1 MDNSFII
8 YCRLHPSKQAIKYCK
23 KCKLYICRECSFE
36 NHETH
41 NSLLQTLN
49 IPSHPKESI
58 INLKE
63 LTKAKVSDYNSV
75 SFKCM
80 NQVFHQAKDYCQN
93 CQNFICKNC
102 IPKHDQKHI
111 IINLSEIF
119 NQFNDMVDNIISGGK
134 KNENKVE
141 EKIIENKKQIE
152 IHVNQIDYQK
162 YINKIN
168 DYILKLNELKDIM
181 INTFIKRE
189 KFSKDYI
196 ENLYEENEKKIKEKK
211 ISQQKEN
218 SFINIPLNE
227 EEYKEVIAQILIL
240 YDSVKFEKEIN
251 NIIQCYI
258 DFQNLIREC
267 YPKLIEPE
275 KNNNINN
282 DNDNHNNNLSTENFN
297 INEVNK
303 QINEINNVLL
313 EKIDNEINNLLNNS
327 EFSTINQNIKENNE
341 KYNKDL
347 SKIVNIS
354 NETINEEMNKISIP
368 KQEILQRNNQN
379 PIFQEREVIKEV
391 PKEVIKEIKIE
402 VPKEIIKEVQIT
414 KQMFNENEL
423 IYRKLNNDINYFGIQ
438 KKINNENSDDTKD
451 KEVII
456 EKIIEVPKEVEK
468 IVEKE
473 VEKIIEVP
481 KEIVVEK
488 IVEVPKEVVVEKIV
502 EVPKEVTV
510 EKIVEVPKEV
520 EKIIEKEVEK
530 IVEVPKEVIVEKIVE
545 VPKEVI
551 VEKIVEV
558 PKEVTVEKIVE
569 VPKEVTVEKI
579 VEVPKEVEKIVEVP
593 KEVIIEKI
601 VEVPKEVEKIV
612 EVPKEVI
619 IEKIVEV
626 PKEVIVEKIVEV
638 PKEVIV
644 EKIVEVPKEVEKI
657 VEKEVERNVEIP
669 KETINETQPKEV
681 VIEKIVEVPK
691 EIEKIIPKTKFENNE
706 LSKLLFTQ
714 FYIPASYKK
723 QQIQQNN
730 ETIIPINKTSSSQI
744 VNQEERKELILNEYV
759 EENQLEEEE
768 EEKDISID
776 KSTINLLDDE
786 TIQNLKNEIPNT
798 INSIKEQL
806 EQKKD
811 IDLILSEIPWN
822 QRNLLEIIS
831 LGQKS
836 QKFYVFN
843 PFKGKIEEIEIENN
857 FTFPIYNSY
866 INILPYIYLS
876 GGKDEGHD
884 LNGFYALRRE
894 GEKKLEI
901 TKLPHM
907 IEKRSNHSM
916 IYIPNKK
923 LILSISGSKSSV
935 EKYDCL
941 NKEWELLPNLSKP
954 RERPGCTLI
963 NDYLYIFFGFERFK
977 SRYLFE
983 IERININDFS
993 KWESLSPKIKP
1004 SLMKRQSVGIVNYIN
1019 KNNNTIIITGG
1030 VNSLRNETIDSMTFN
1045 FEKNDVS
1052 KLLTPLP
1059 VESAF
1064 INIEFIQL
1072 FDGNYYNINVNN
1084 ELIKFNKNEERFS

>member
-63 LTKAKVSDYNSV
+63 LTKTKVSDYNSV

-93 CQNFICKNC
+93 CKNFICKNC

-181 INTFIKRE
+181 INTFVKRE

-251 NIIQCYI
+251 KIIQCYI

-267 YPKLIEPE
+267 YPKLIESE

-282 DNDNHNNNLSTENFN
+282 DNDNNNLSTENFN

-327 EFSTINQNIKENNE
+327 EFSNINQNIKENNE

-414 KQMFNENEL
+414 KQIFNENEL
-423 IYRKLNNDINYFGIQ
+423 IYQKLNNDINYFGIQ
-438 KKINNENSDDTKD
+438 KEINNENSDDTKV
-451 KEVII
+451 KEII
-456 EKIIEVPKEVEK
+456 VEKIIEVPKEVEK

-520 EKIIEKEVEK
+520 EKIVEKEVEKIVEVPKEVIVEKIVEVPKEVEKIVEKEVEK

-569 VPKEVTVEKI
+569 VPKEV
-579 VEVPKEVEKIVEVP
+579 
-593 KEVIIEKI
+593 
-601 VEVPKEVEKIV
+601 
-612 EVPKEVI
+612 
-619 IEKIVEV
+619 
-626 PKEVIVEKIVEV
+626 EKIVEV

-657 VEKEVERNVEIP
+657 VEVPKEVIVEKIVEKEVEKNVEIP

-681 VIEKIVEVPK
+681 IIEKIVEVPK

-723 QQIQQNN
+723 QQIEQNN
-730 ETIIPINKTSSSQI
+730 ETINPINKTSSSQI

-798 INSIKEQL
+798 INSIKEQI

-894 GEKKLEI
+894 AEKKLEI

-963 NDYLYIFFGFERFK
+963 NDYLYIFFGFERLK

-993 KWESLSPKIKP
+993 DWESLSPKIKP

-1019 KNNNTIIITGG
+1019 NNNNTIIITGG
-1030 VNSLRNETIDSMTFN
+1030 VNSLRNETIDSMTFD

>member
-63 LTKAKVSDYNSV
+63 LTKTKVSDYNSV

-93 CQNFICKNC
+93 CKNFICKNC

-152 IHVNQIDYQK
+152 IHVNQIDYEK

-181 INTFIKRE
+181 INTFVKRE
-189 KFSKDYI
+189 KFSQDYI

-240 YDSVKFEKEIN
+240 YDSVKFEKEN
-251 NIIQCYI
+251 NKIIQYYI

-275 KNNNINN
+275 KNNNLNN
-282 DNDNHNNNLSTENFN
+282 DDNDNLSTENFN

-327 EFSTINQNIKENNE
+327 EFSNINQNIKENNE

-402 VPKEIIKEVQIT
+402 VPKEIIKEVQIK
-414 KQMFNENEL
+414 KQMFNDNEL
-423 IYRKLNNDINYFGIQ
+423 IYQKLNNDINYFGIQ
-438 KKINNENSDDTKD
+438 KEINNEISDDTKV
-451 KEVII
+451 KEVIV

-468 IVEKE
+468 IIEKE

-488 IVEVPKEVVVEKIV
+488 IVEVPKEIII
-502 EVPKEVTV
+502 

-520 EKIIEKEVEK
+520 EKIVEKEVEKIVEKEVEK

-545 VPKEVI
+545 VPKE
-551 VEKIVEV
+551 
-558 PKEVTVEKIVE
+558 
-569 VPKEVTVEKI
+569 
-579 VEVPKEVEKIVEVP
+579 
-593 KEVIIEKI
+593 IEKI
-601 VEVPKEVEKIV
+601 VEKE
-612 EVPKEVI
+612 
-619 IEKIVEV
+619 
-626 PKEVIVEKIVEV
+626 VEKIVEV

-657 VEKEVERNVEIP
+657 VEVPKEVEKIVEVPKEIIVEKIVEVPKEVEKIVEVPKEIIVEKIVEVPKEVEKIVEVPKEVIVEKIVEKEVEKNVEIP

-681 VIEKIVEVPK
+681 IIEKIVEVPK
-691 EIEKIIPKTKFENNE
+691 EIEKIISKTKFENKE

-723 QQIQQNN
+723 PQILQNN
-730 ETIIPINKTSSSQI
+730 ETIIPKNKTSTSQI
-744 VNQEERKELILNEYV
+744 VNQEEKKELILNEYV

-811 IDLILSEIPWN
+811 IDLILSELPWN
-822 QRNLLEIIS
+822 KRNLLEIIS

-836 QKFYVFN
+836 QKFYVYN

-876 GGKDEGHD
+876 GGKEEGHD

-993 KWESLSPKIKP
+993 NWESLSPKIKP

-1019 KNNNTIIITGG
+1019 NNNNTIIITGG
-1030 VNSLRNETIDSMTFN
+1030 VNSLRNETIDSMTFD

>member
-1 MDNSFII
+1 M
-8 YCRLHPSKQAIKYCK
+8 
-23 KCKLYICRECSFE
+23 
-36 NHETH
+36 
-41 NSLLQTLN
+41 
-49 IPSHPKESI
+49 
-58 INLKE
+58 
-63 LTKAKVSDYNSV
+63 
-75 SFKCM
+75 
-80 NQVFHQAKDYCQN
+80 
-93 CQNFICKNC
+93 
-102 IPKHDQKHI
+102 
-111 IINLSEIF
+111 
-119 NQFNDMVDNIISGGK
+119 
-134 KNENKVE
+134 
-141 EKIIENKKQIE
+141 
-152 IHVNQIDYQK
+152 
-162 YINKIN
+162 
-168 DYILKLNELKDIM
+168 
-181 INTFIKRE
+181 
-189 KFSKDYI
+189 
-196 ENLYEENEKKIKEKK
+196 
-211 ISQQKEN
+211 
-218 SFINIPLNE
+218 
-227 EEYKEVIAQILIL
+227 
-240 YDSVKFEKEIN
+240 
-251 NIIQCYI
+251 
-258 DFQNLIREC
+258 
-267 YPKLIEPE
+267 
-275 KNNNINN
+275 
-282 DNDNHNNNLSTENFN
+282 
-297 INEVNK
+297 
-303 QINEINNVLL
+303 
-313 EKIDNEINNLLNNS
+313 
-327 EFSTINQNIKENNE
+327 
-341 KYNKDL
+341 
-347 SKIVNIS
+347 
-354 NETINEEMNKISIP
+354 
-368 KQEILQRNNQN
+368 
-379 PIFQEREVIKEV
+379 
-391 PKEVIKEIKIE
+391 
-402 VPKEIIKEVQIT
+402 
-414 KQMFNENEL
+414 
-423 IYRKLNNDINYFGIQ
+423 
-438 KKINNENSDDTKD
+438 
-451 KEVII
+451 
-456 EKIIEVPKEVEK
+456 
-468 IVEKE
+468 
-473 VEKIIEVP
+473 
-481 KEIVVEK
+481 
-488 IVEVPKEVVVEKIV
+488 
-502 EVPKEVTV
+502 
-510 EKIVEVPKEV
+510 
-520 EKIIEKEVEK
+520 
-530 IVEVPKEVIVEKIVE
+530 
-545 VPKEVI
+545 
-551 VEKIVEV
+551 
-558 PKEVTVEKIVE
+558 
-569 VPKEVTVEKI
+569 
-579 VEVPKEVEKIVEVP
+579 
-593 KEVIIEKI
+593 
-601 VEVPKEVEKIV
+601 
-612 EVPKEVI
+612 
-619 IEKIVEV
+619 
-626 PKEVIVEKIVEV
+626 

-669 KETINETQPKEV
+669 KETINKTQPKEV

>member
-63 LTKAKVSDYNSV
+63 LTKTKVSDYNSV

-93 CQNFICKNC
+93 CKNFICKNC

-152 IHVNQIDYQK
+152 IHVNQIDYEK

-181 INTFIKRE
+181 INTFVKRE

-240 YDSVKFEKEIN
+240 YDSVKFEKEN
-251 NIIQCYI
+251 NKIIQYYI

-275 KNNNINN
+275 KNNNLNNDDN
-282 DNDNHNNNLSTENFN
+282 DNDNLSTENFN

-327 EFSTINQNIKENNE
+327 EFSNINQNIKENNE

-402 VPKEIIKEVQIT
+402 VPKEIIKEVQIK
-414 KQMFNENEL
+414 KQMFNDNEL
-423 IYRKLNNDINYFGIQ
+423 IYQKLNNDINYFGIQ
-438 KKINNENSDDTKD
+438 KEINNEISDDTKV
-451 KEVII
+451 KEVIV

-468 IVEKE
+468 IIEKE

-488 IVEVPKEVVVEKIV
+488 IVEVPKEIII
-502 EVPKEVTV
+502 

-520 EKIIEKEVEK
+520 EKIVEKEVEKIVEKEVEK

-545 VPKEVI
+545 VPKE
-551 VEKIVEV
+551 
-558 PKEVTVEKIVE
+558 
-569 VPKEVTVEKI
+569 
-579 VEVPKEVEKIVEVP
+579 
-593 KEVIIEKI
+593 IEKI
-601 VEVPKEVEKIV
+601 VEKE
-612 EVPKEVI
+612 
-619 IEKIVEV
+619 
-626 PKEVIVEKIVEV
+626 VEKIVEV

-657 VEKEVERNVEIP
+657 VEVPKEVEKIVEVPKEIIVEKIVEVPKEVEKIVEVPKEVIVEKIVEKEVEKNVEIP

-681 VIEKIVEVPK
+681 IIEKIVEVPK
-691 EIEKIIPKTKFENNE
+691 EIEKIISKTKFENKE

-723 QQIQQNN
+723 PQILQNN
-730 ETIIPINKTSSSQI
+730 ETIIPKNKTSTSQI
-744 VNQEERKELILNEYV
+744 VNQEEKKELILNEYV

-811 IDLILSEIPWN
+811 IDLILSELPWN
-822 QRNLLEIIS
+822 KRNLLEIIS

-836 QKFYVFN
+836 QKFYVYN

-876 GGKDEGHD
+876 GGKEEGHD

-993 KWESLSPKIKP
+993 NWESLSPKIKP

-1019 KNNNTIIITGG
+1019 NNNNTIIITGG
-1030 VNSLRNETIDSMTFN
+1030 VNSLRNETIDSMTFD

>member
-63 LTKAKVSDYNSV
+63 LTKTKVSDYNSV

-93 CQNFICKNC
+93 CKNFICKNC

-152 IHVNQIDYQK
+152 IHVNQIDYEK

-181 INTFIKRE
+181 INTFVKRE
-189 KFSKDYI
+189 KFSQDYI

-240 YDSVKFEKEIN
+240 YDSVKFEKEN
-251 NIIQCYI
+251 NKIIQYYI

-275 KNNNINN
+275 KNNNLNN
-282 DNDNHNNNLSTENFN
+282 DDNDNLSTENFN

-327 EFSTINQNIKENNE
+327 EFSNINQNIKENNE

-402 VPKEIIKEVQIT
+402 VPKEIIKEVQIK
-414 KQMFNENEL
+414 KQMFNDNEL
-423 IYRKLNNDINYFGIQ
+423 IYQKLNNDINYFGIQ
-438 KKINNENSDDTKD
+438 KEINNEISDDTKV
-451 KEVII
+451 KEVIV

-468 IVEKE
+468 IIEKE

-488 IVEVPKEVVVEKIV
+488 IVEVPKE
-502 EVPKEVTV
+502 
-510 EKIVEVPKEV
+510 
-520 EKIIEKEVEK
+520 II
-530 IVEVPKEVIVEKIVE
+530 
-545 VPKEVI
+545 
-551 VEKIVEV
+551 
-558 PKEVTVEKIVE
+558 
-569 VPKEVTVEKI
+569 VEKI
-579 VEVPKEVEKIVEVP
+579 VEVPKEVEKIVE
-593 KEVIIEKI
+593 KEVEKI
-601 VEVPKEVEKIV
+601 VEKEVEKIV
-612 EVPKEVI
+612 EVPKEVFV
-619 IEKIVEV
+619 EKIVEV
-626 PKEVIVEKIVEV
+626 PKEIEKIVEKEVEKIVEV

-657 VEKEVERNVEIP
+657 VEVPKEVEKIVEVPKEIIVEKIVEVPKEVEKIVEVPKEVIVEKIVEKEVEKNVEIP

-681 VIEKIVEVPK
+681 IIEKIVEVPK
-691 EIEKIIPKTKFENNE
+691 EIEKIISKTKFENKE

-723 QQIQQNN
+723 PQILQNN
-730 ETIIPINKTSSSQI
+730 ETIIPKNKTSTSQI
-744 VNQEERKELILNEYV
+744 VNQEEKKELILNEYV

-811 IDLILSEIPWN
+811 IDLILSELPWN
-822 QRNLLEIIS
+822 KRNLLEIIS

-836 QKFYVFN
+836 QKFYVYN

-876 GGKDEGHD
+876 GGKEEGHD

-993 KWESLSPKIKP
+993 NWESLSPKIKP

-1019 KNNNTIIITGG
+1019 NNNNTIIITGG
-1030 VNSLRNETIDSMTFN
+1030 VNSLRNETIDSMTFD

>member
-58 INLKE
+58 INLKK
-63 LTKAKVSDYNSV
+63 LTKTKVSDYNSV

-93 CQNFICKNC
+93 CKNFICKNC

-152 IHVNQIDYQK
+152 IHVNQIDYEK

-181 INTFIKRE
+181 INTFVKRE

-227 EEYKEVIAQILIL
+227 EENKEVIAQILIL
-240 YDSVKFEKEIN
+240 YDSVKFEKEN
-251 NIIQCYI
+251 NKIIQYYI

-275 KNNNINN
+275 KKNNLNN
-282 DNDNHNNNLSTENFN
+282 DDNDNLSTENFN

-327 EFSTINQNIKENNE
+327 EFSNINQNIKENNE

-402 VPKEIIKEVQIT
+402 VPKEIIKEVQIK
-414 KQMFNENEL
+414 KQMFNDNEL
-423 IYRKLNNDINYFGIQ
+423 IYQKLNNDINYFGIQ
-438 KKINNENSDDTKD
+438 KEINNEISDDTKV
-451 KEVII
+451 KEVIV

-468 IVEKE
+468 IIEKE

-488 IVEVPKEVVVEKIV
+488 IVEVPKEIII
-502 EVPKEVTV
+502 

-520 EKIIEKEVEK
+520 EKIVEKEVEK

-545 VPKEVI
+545 VPKE
-551 VEKIVEV
+551 
-558 PKEVTVEKIVE
+558 
-569 VPKEVTVEKI
+569 
-579 VEVPKEVEKIVEVP
+579 
-593 KEVIIEKI
+593 IEKI
-601 VEVPKEVEKIV
+601 VEKE
-612 EVPKEVI
+612 
-619 IEKIVEV
+619 
-626 PKEVIVEKIVEV
+626 VEKIVEV

-657 VEKEVERNVEIP
+657 VEVPKEVEKIVEVPKEIIVEKIVEVPKEVEKIVEVPKEVIVEKIVEKEVEKNVEIP

-681 VIEKIVEVPK
+681 IIEKIVEVPK
-691 EIEKIIPKTKFENNE
+691 EIEKIISKTKFENKE

-723 QQIQQNN
+723 PQILQNN
-730 ETIIPINKTSSSQI
+730 ETIIPKNKTSTSQI
-744 VNQEERKELILNEYV
+744 VNQEEKKELILNEYV

-811 IDLILSEIPWN
+811 IDLILSELPWN
-822 QRNLLEIIS
+822 KRNLLEIIS

-836 QKFYVFN
+836 QKFYVYN

-876 GGKDEGHD
+876 GGKEEGHD

-993 KWESLSPKIKP
+993 NWESLSPKIKP

-1019 KNNNTIIITGG
+1019 NNNNTIIITGG
-1030 VNSLRNETIDSMTFN
+1030 VNSLRNETIDSMTFD